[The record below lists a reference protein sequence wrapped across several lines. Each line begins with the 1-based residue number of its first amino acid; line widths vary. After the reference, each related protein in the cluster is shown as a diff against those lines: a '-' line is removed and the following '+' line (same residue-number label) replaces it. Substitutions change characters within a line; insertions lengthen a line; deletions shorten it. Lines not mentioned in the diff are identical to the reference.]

1 MLGREV
7 PEPLARGLRTEAD
20 ELHLVRSGLDD
31 TMRSAYQEMRELWH
45 ARGDVKDL
53 RTAAFM
59 IAIEKVARFYSG
71 YLVS

>member
-1 MLGREV
+1 MVFLDG
-7 PEPLARGLRTEAD
+7 GG
-20 ELHLVRSGLDD
+20 GLDD

-45 ARGDVKDL
+45 ARDDVKDL

-71 YLVS
+71 YLLS